1 MPVEDDLTAAPE
13 QVAVPEQMRS
23 GELLDGELT
32 YG

>member
-1 MPVEDDLTAAPE
+1 VAPE
-13 QVAVPEQMRS
+13 QIVLPEQMRS